1 MRGQMGKNKIHYT
14 AESRRDLDA
23 IWDYIASDLQN
34 LSAEE
39 RVVNRIMDDV
49 DRLENHAEIG
59 ALLSS
64 IADVES
70 DYRFLV
76 TGSYLT
82 FYRIYGSDV
91 YVGRV
96 LYGRRDYLRI
106 LFGDTQDEET
116 IE

>member
-1 MRGQMGKNKIHYT
+1 M
-14 AESRRDLDA
+14 
-23 IWDYIASDLQN
+23 
-34 LSAEE
+34 
-39 RVVNRIMDDV
+39 VNRIMDDV
-49 DRLENHAEIG
+49 DHLENHAELG

-82 FYRIYGSDV
+82 FYRVQGSDV
-91 YVGRV
+91 YVDRV

-106 LFGDTQDEET
+106 LFGDTRDEEIT
-116 IE
+116 E

>member
-1 MRGQMGKNKIHYT
+1 MGKNKIHYT
-14 AESRRDLDA
+14 VESRRDLDE

-34 LSAEE
+34 VSAAE

-49 DRLENHAEIG
+49 DRLESHAEIG

-70 DYRFLV
+70 NYRFLV

-82 FYRIYGSDV
+82 FYRVHGNDIYVD
-91 YVGRV
+91 RV
-96 LYGRRDYLRI
+96 LSGRRDYLRV
-106 LFGDTQDEET
+106 LFGDTKDGENPEQP
-116 IE
+116 I

>member
-1 MRGQMGKNKIHYT
+1 MGKNKIHYT
-14 AESRRDLDA
+14 AESRRDLDG

-34 LSAEE
+34 VSAAE
-39 RVVNRIMDDV
+39 RMVNRIMDDV
-49 DRLENHAEIG
+49 DHLENHAELG

-82 FYRIYGSDV
+82 FYRVQGSDV
-91 YVGRV
+91 YVDRV

-106 LFGDTQDEET
+106 LFGDTRDEEIT
-116 IE
+116 E

>member
-1 MRGQMGKNKIHYT
+1 MRKNKIHYT

-34 LSAEE
+34 VSAAE

-70 DYRFLV
+70 NYRFLV

-82 FYRIYGSDV
+82 FYRVYGSDV
-91 YVGRV
+91 HVDRV

-106 LFGDTQDEET
+106 LFGDTQDGET

>member
-1 MRGQMGKNKIHYT
+1 MRKNKILYT

-23 IWDYIASDLQN
+23 IWDYIAS
-34 LSAEE
+34 E

-49 DRLENHAEIG
+49 DRLESHAEIG

-70 DYRFLV
+70 NYRFLV

-82 FYRIYGSDV
+82 FYRVYGSDV
-91 YVGRV
+91 YVDRV

-106 LFGDTQDEET
+106 LFGDTQDGET

>member
-1 MRGQMGKNKIHYT
+1 MGRNKIHYT

-34 LSAEE
+34 VSAAE
-39 RVVNRIMDDV
+39 RIVNRIMDDV
-49 DRLENHAEIG
+49 DHLENHAEMG

-76 TGSYLT
+76 TGNYLT
-82 FYRIYGSDV
+82 FYRVYGSDV
-91 YVGRV
+91 YVDRV

-106 LFGDTQDEET
+106 LFGETQDEET
-116 IE
+116 TE

>member
-1 MRGQMGKNKIHYT
+1 MGKNKIHYT
-14 AESRRDLDA
+14 AESRRDLDG

-34 LSAEE
+34 VSAAE
-39 RVVNRIMDDV
+39 RMVNRIMDDV
-49 DRLENHAEIG
+49 DHLENHAELG

-76 TGSYLT
+76 TGSYLI
-82 FYRIYGSDV
+82 FYRVQGSDV
-91 YVGRV
+91 YVDRV

-106 LFGDTQDEET
+106 LFGDTPDEET
-116 IE
+116 TE

>member
-1 MRGQMGKNKIHYT
+1 MRKNKIHYT

-34 LSAEE
+34 VSAAE
-39 RVVNRIMDDV
+39 RIVNRIMDDV
-49 DRLENHAEIG
+49 DRLESHAEIG

-70 DYRFLV
+70 DYRFLA
-76 TGSYLT
+76 TGNYLT
-82 FYRIYGSDV
+82 FYRVYGSDV
-91 YVGRV
+91 YVDRV

-106 LFGDTQDEET
+106 LFGDTQGEET
-116 IE
+116 IEWE

>member
-1 MRGQMGKNKIHYT
+1 MNNLHLSDDAQ
-14 AESRRDLDA
+14 ADLA
-23 IWDYIASDLQN
+23 GIKSYIAKD
-34 LSAEE
+34 
-39 RVVNRIMDDV
+39 
-49 DRLENHAEIG
+49 LENPSAALSTVQNITKDIRRLREHSMIG
-59 ALLSS
+59 TSLSS

-82 FYRIYGSDV
+82 FYLVYGSDV
-91 YVGRV
+91 YVDRV

>member
-14 AESRRDLDA
+14 AESRRDLDS

-34 LSAEE
+34 VSAAE
-39 RVVNRIMDDV
+39 RIVDRIMDDV
-49 DRLENHAEIG
+49 DRLEHHAEMG

-82 FYRIYGSDV
+82 FYRVHGSDV
-91 YVGRV
+91 YVDRV

-116 IE
+116 AE

>member
-1 MRGQMGKNKIHYT
+1 MQEQMGKNKIHYA
-14 AESRRDLDA
+14 AESRRDLDE
-23 IWDYIASDLQN
+23 IWDYIAYNLQN
-34 LSAEE
+34 VSAAE
-39 RVVNRIMDDV
+39 RIVNRIMNDV
-49 DRLENHAEIG
+49 DHLENHAEMG

-64 IADVES
+64 IVNVES

-76 TGSYLT
+76 TGNYLT
-82 FYRIYGSDV
+82 FYRVYGSDV
-91 YVGRV
+91 YVDRV